1 MRDPSGH
8 ADRRRGEEVKQPLA
22 VIVLMACSAVALGA
36 EPKAAAFPHVDTPE
50 ASIFRGNIV
59 FKNYCILCHGAK
71 ADGTG
76 RAAKLY
82 TPKPANLLL
91 SDKND
96 AYKEMIIRQGG
107 GAIGRS
113 EFMPPWG
120 KELTDEQIKD
130 VVAYLRSISQVKGG

>member
-1 MRDPSGH
+1 MQS
-8 ADRRRGEEVKQPLA
+8 LA
-22 VIVLMACSAVALGA
+22 ALMLAACSAVALGA
-36 EPKAAAFPHVDTPE
+36 EPVAVPKAGVFPHVDTPE
-50 ASIFRGNIV
+50 ATIYRGNIV
-59 FKNYCILCHGAK
+59 FKNYCILCHSAK

-82 TPKPANLLL
+82 TPRPAKLVL

-113 EFMPPWG
+113 EFVPPWG
-120 KELTDEQIKD
+120 KELTDEQIRD
-130 VVAYLRSISQVKGG
+130 VVAYLRSIRQAKAG

>member
-1 MRDPSGH
+1 M
-8 ADRRRGEEVKQPLA
+8 
-22 VIVLMACSAVALGA
+22 ALGA
-36 EPKAAAFPHVDTPE
+36 EPKVGAFPHVDTPE
-50 ASIFRGNIV
+50 ASIFRGNIA
-59 FKNYCILCHGAK
+59 FKNYCILCHGVK

-82 TPKPANLLL
+82 TPKPANLVL

-107 GAIGRS
+107 AAIGRS

-130 VVAYLRSISQVKGG
+130 VVTYLRSISQAKAG